1 MKTVTVL
8 GGSGFVGSSLIS
20 QLDQAGYAVQVL
32 TRRREQ
38 AKHLILLPHVTVI
51 ECDIHDQEAL
61 KTALTGSDVVINLLG
76 ILHQTRDDGFDR
88 IHHQLPNLL
97 AALCVHL
104 GIPRLLHMS
113 ALQAATDAPSAYL
126 RSKAAGEQAVLG
138 YAKQLQ
144 VTVFKPSV
152 IFGTHDQ
159 FINMFAKLIKLMPV
173 LALAMPNA
181 KFQPVWVEDVA
192 TAFVNAI
199 AQTNTYGKVFELG
212 GPQILTLK
220 QIIELVMQ
228 TIGVHRPII
237 GLNTPLSMLQGAL
250 MECLPV
256 KLMSRDNVK
265 SMLVDNVCQQPIA
278 NELCILPT
286 DMAAIIP
293 DYLVQNNPRGAYD
306 HFRAA
311 AGRAINARR

>member
-20 QLDQAGYAVQVL
+20 QLDQAGYHVQVL

-38 AKHLILLPHVTVI
+38 AKHLILLPHVTVT
-51 ECDIHDQEAL
+51 ECDIHDETAL
-61 KTALTGSDVVINLLG
+61 KNAVSGSDVVINLIG
-76 ILHQTRDDGFDR
+76 ILHQTGKDGFDQM
-88 IHHQLPNLL
+88 HHQLPKRL
-97 AALCVHL
+97 AALCVAL

-113 ALQAATDAPSAYL
+113 ALQAAADAPSAYL
-126 RSKAAGEQAVLG
+126 RSKAAGEAAVLSH
-138 YAKQLQ
+138 APQLQ

-181 KFQPVWVEDVA
+181 KFQPIWVEDVS

-199 AQTNTYGKVFELG
+199 AQTNTYGKVYELG
-212 GPQILTLK
+212 GPHILTLK
-220 QIIELVMQ
+220 QIIQQVMD

-237 GLNTPLSMLQGAL
+237 GLNQTLSMLQGAV
-250 MECLPV
+250 MECLPIQ
-256 KLMSRDNVK
+256 LMSRDNVK

-286 DMAAIIP
+286 DMAAVIP
-293 DYLVQNNPRGAYD
+293 AYLVQQNPRGAYD